1 MAISETD
8 LEAALDG
15 MHYPATTADLLRHLE
30 VNGAPDELIEAASLL
45 PSYVFDSP
53 EEARGALPPAR

>member
-1 MAISETD
+1 MAISEAD

-30 VNGAPDELIEAASLL
+30 INGAPDELIDAARRL
-45 PSYVFDSP
+45 PGYSFDSP
-53 EEARGALPPAR
+53 EEARAALPDPG